1 MALVTLR
8 RPAGE
13 SSAGPRPH
21 VVQLVPNLVGGGAEA
36 VVRSLCSALPAEGI
50 DVTAVTIYGS
60 GLDTP
65 GRAALGSE
73 LVEVGR
79 RNRRDLGY
87 FPRLLRALR
96 ELRPDVVHAHLHTG
110 QYAGRLAALLADVPQ
125 VVFTAH
131 GDEPQ
136 SALRRIAD
144 RVLDA
149 RTARFIVFT
158 EAQRRNFARERHVP
172 IARIDVIPNGV
183 LQATQIGD
191 RAATRAAL
199 NVPASAFALYA
210 IGRFEPAKNH
220 RLAIESLALLHGRDT
235 PDDVH
240 LILAGTGSLE
250 CELRTLVRE
259 LGLAERVHFLGF
271 RPDAAALAGAMD
283 LFVMTSRNERMP
295 LALGEAM
302 LGGLIP
308 VITPWAGV
316 GDFVADGRTG
326 FVAADHSA
334 AAFANAI
341 RRARSARESGSDVA
355 GNARA
360 FAMEQFSFDAMLRRH
375 AALYRALAGVST

>member
-8 RPAGE
+8 RPPGE
-13 SSAGPRPH
+13 SSVGPRPH
-21 VVQLVPNLVGGGAEA
+21 VVHLVPNLVGGGAEA
-36 VVRSLCSALPAEGI
+36 LVRSLCSALPSAGI

-60 GLDTP
+60 GLDA
-65 GRAALGSE
+65 RARGALGSE

-87 FPRLLRALR
+87 FPRLVKTLRG
-96 ELRPDVVHAHLHTG
+96 LRPDIVHAHLHTG
-110 QYAGRLAALLADVPQ
+110 QYAGRLAALLAGVPQ

-136 SALRRIAD
+136 SALRHIVD
-144 RVLDA
+144 RALDS

-158 EAQRRNFARERHVP
+158 EAQRRNFARGRHVS
-172 IARIDVIPNGV
+172 ADRIEVIPNGV
-183 LQATQIGD
+183 PQRTPAGD
-191 RAATRAAL
+191 RAALRAAL
-199 NVPASAFALYA
+199 NVPASAFALYS
-210 IGRFEPAKNH
+210 IGRFEPPKNH
-220 RLAIESLALLHGRDT
+220 RLAIEALALLHGRYT

-240 LILAGTGSLE
+240 LVFAGTGSLE

-259 LGLAERVHFLGF
+259 LGLTERVHFLGF

-308 VITPWAGV
+308 VVTPWAGCEDLV
-316 GDFVADGRTG
+316 VDGSTG
-326 FVAADHSA
+326 FVAADYSP
-334 AAFANAI
+334 AAFADAI
-341 RRARSARESGSDVA
+341 RRARFAREGGSDVA
-355 GNARA
+355 ENARA
-360 FAMEQFSFDAMLRRH
+360 FAAEHFSFDAMLRRH
-375 AALYRALAGVST
+375 VALYRALAGVAA